1 MLPIKSAPCSH
12 LCAGVMMALSSF
24 SMGALASTETHGGNA
39 SWQSQ
44 GSVMLISDYAFRGI
58 SQTDEGPAVQ
68 AGYTLS
74 HDSGWYGSLW
84 GSNIEFGDGSLEL
97 DLSAG
102 WAKDWDNGLTTDLGV
117 IRYQYSQDDTDL
129 SYNEIYAVVS
139 YADAKLGL
147 VYSPD
152 YFGEDVDD
160 FQYVYASYEPQLFF
174 NVSLVLH
181 LGSNFFA
188 SQQDMALFLG
198 SMAASNSHY
207 LDWRVGLNLNMTEQ
221 DVLSVGYVDT
231 DLSQS
236 QCQSLCDARWIV
248 SLSRSF

>member
-1 MLPIKSAPCSH
+1 MLPIKFTHGYRLYVSMIM
-12 LCAGVMMALSSF
+12 GVTSI
-24 SMGALASTETHGGNA
+24 SMGAFASAETQEGDT
-39 SWQSQ
+39 SWQRQ
-44 GSVMLISDYAFRGI
+44 GSVMLTSDYAFRGI
-58 SQTDEGPAVQ
+58 SQTDEGAAVQ
-68 AGYTLS
+68 AGYSLS

-97 DLSAG
+97 DLSTG
-102 WAKDWDNGLTTDLGV
+102 WAKDWDNGLITDLGL

-152 YFGEDVDD
+152 YFGENVDE
-160 FQYVYASYEPQLFF
+160 FQYVYASYEPQLFS

-188 SQQDMALFLG
+188 SQQDIALFLG
-198 SMAASNSHY
+198 SMAASHSHY
-207 LDWRVGLNLNMTEQ
+207 LDWRIGLNLNITEE
-221 DVLSVGYVDT
+221 DVLSVDYVDT
-231 DLSQS
+231 DLSQD
-236 QCQSLCDARWIV
+236 QCQSLCDGRWIV

>member
-1 MLPIKSAPCSH
+1 
-12 LCAGVMMALSSF
+12 
-24 SMGALASTETHGGNA
+24 
-39 SWQSQ
+39 
-44 GSVMLISDYAFRGI
+44 
-58 SQTDEGPAVQ
+58 
-68 AGYTLS
+68 LS

-152 YFGEDVDD
+152 YFGENVDD
-160 FQYVYASYEPQLFF
+160 FQYVYASYEPQLFS